1 MIFNTE
7 VERIV
12 LGEILLE
19 SHLYYE
25 HADLID
31 AECFFD
37 DVNKLIYESIK
48 SVAVNSKID
57 TITVIDKAR
66 QLKDKLPKHLRESEL
81 NIPYYVASLTMSIG
95 GTYNFDSHLSLLH
108 EYKKRRELCKI
119 EKYIND
125 SIRKEKTNEEIIEY
139 INSSMLKVSDVSIK
153 HEQSIDQCLEN
164 FTILLN
170 SRMDEN
176 LTPTYIN
183 EVDRVIGGIEKS
195 DLVIIAGASSMGKTS
210 FALKLMNNFII
221 KDKKVMMFT
230 LEMNSNQLMSRLIS
244 MRTGISLKRLRYKD
258 IDDIDKE
265 KIRKEMMLM
274 KGKLFWI
281 DETSSKLTQII
292 SKIKKYK
299 LTKGLDFIFIDYL
312 QLVSHSDVSVKS
324 REQEV
329 ATIARTLKNI
339 AKELGIGVIALSQ
352 LNRSLASRDNK
363 RPIMSDLR
371 ESGEIEQAADTIM
384 FAYRE
389 AYYNGDTSPIQEA
402 EIIVGKGRNSG
413 VGTAVLKFI
422 PEQTKFL
429 SPIDDYDE
437 IDKQVPSIF

>member
-19 SHLYYE
+19 AHLYYE
-25 HADLID
+25 HADLLD
-31 AECFFD
+31 PDCFFD
-37 DVNKLIYESIK
+37 DVNKLIFESIK
-48 SVAVNSKID
+48 SVAQTSKID
-57 TITVIDKAR
+57 TITVIDRAR

-81 NIPYYVASLTMSIG
+81 NIPYYVVGLTQKIG
-95 GTYNFDSHLSLLH
+95 GTYNFDSHLNLLH

-119 EKYIND
+119 EKFINE
-125 SIRKEKTNEEIIEY
+125 SIRNEKPNEEIIDY
-139 INSSMLKVSDVSIK
+139 INSSMMKVSDVTIK
-153 HEQSIDQCLEN
+153 QDMTIDECLEN
-164 FTILLN
+164 FNNHLN
-170 SRMDEN
+170 AKMDEN

-183 EVDRVIGGIEKS
+183 ELDYVIGGIEKS

-221 KDKKVMMFT
+221 KDKKVLMFT

-244 MRTGISLKRLRYKD
+244 MRTAITLKRLRYKD
-258 IDDIDKE
+258 LDDIDKE
-265 KIRKEMMLM
+265 RIRKEMNSL
-274 KGKLFWI
+274 KGKTFWI
-281 DETSSKLTQII
+281 DETSSKLSQII

-312 QLVSHSDVSVKS
+312 QLVSHSDKSIKS

-352 LNRSLASRDNK
+352 LNRSLAMRENK

-389 AYYNGDTSPIQEA
+389 AYYNGDNSPIQDA

-413 VGTAVLKFI
+413 VGMAMLKFI

-437 IDKQVPSIF
+437 IEKQTPNLF